1 MSGAISQELLWY
13 GYWKRKNVTITV
25 NPTPSD
31 ATVTLTSTG
40 YTQVGN
46 SITLPIGATLKVKV
60 TKSPTYNDYDP
71 PAFVVTGPNTMN
83 VELSSAPTGVLS
95 VTPMPSDSVVT
106 LTAPGCVQN
115 ANSITV
121 PLGTTVHCVVSPN
134 NSANLLES
142 STDIQVVQPEQSAT
156 LYCNARVT
164 IIPTPSDSVATIT
177 YAGRTYSNM
186 AVVPYNSRISWSVS
200 RADYDTRNA
209 SNVAITANTEI
220 SVELQ
225 KTMVVFSVTPF
236 IKNTYAPN
244 ATVSLVANDESI
256 TPVTGQGT
264 QEISI
269 PVGTSVTYVVSQ
281 QNYDTTE
288 GVAENIVSSTN
299 INVTISAHSLGI
311 KYFTSNGSWTVPT
324 NDNYKMAVITNGGN
338 GGAVQSIKQIGG
350 TGGGASGNSYVV
362 DLGALTEGQILGFNF
377 GTSNVVITKDSTDF
391 LSYPNGGN
399 GVSGNPT
406 SVTYNGTNGG
416 SATAGNGGGAGS
428 GGAKLYSVSIPQY
441 RCLGSSCRQWMSVT
455 WYRGTIAA
463 AGDGGNNGNSGSN
476 GGTSTIIGSTYSNGG
491 VGGTGFNATKGG
503 ANNGGVYPQSNIT
516 DTVPGTPGLA
526 GLGASSSQLA
536 IETRIKSGTLTSDFL
551 RSLITAAGGGV
562 GGIYK
567 SNADYTSDTS
577 ILPPSTGGGGGAWT
591 NGTDGNNVSASVKE
605 ATFSTIPGGTGG
617 HGVIIIWRPADYE

>member
-60 TKSPTYNDYDP
+60 TKTPTYNDYDP

-106 LTAPGCVQN
+106 LTAPGCVRN

-134 NSANLLES
+134 NNADLLES
-142 STDIQVVQPEQSAT
+142 STDIQVVQPEQTAT

-164 IIPTPSDSVATIT
+164 IVPTPSDSVATIT
-177 YAGRTYSNM
+177 YAGRTYSGTTI
-186 AVVPYNSRISWSVS
+186 VPYNSRISWSVS
-200 RADYDTRNA
+200 HADYDTRSA

-236 IKNTYAPN
+236 IKGTYAPS

-281 QNYDTTE
+281 PDYDIAE
-288 GVAENIVSSTN
+288 GIAENIVSSTN

-311 KYFTSNGSWTVPT
+311 RYFTDNGSWTVPT
-324 NDNYKMAVITNGGN
+324 NDDYKMAVITNAGN

-350 TGGGASGNSYVV
+350 TGGGASGNTFVANLE
-362 DLGALTEGQILGFNF
+362 DMAAGQTLAFNF
-377 GTSNVVITKDSTDF
+377 GTSAVTITKDGTDF
-391 LSYPNGGN
+391 LSYPNGGD

-406 SVTYNGTNGG
+406 SVTYDGTNGG
-416 SATAGNGGGAGS
+416 SATTGNGGGGGS
-428 GGAKLYSVSIPQY
+428 GGAKFYQLTSWRTVCS
-441 RCLGSSCRQWMSVT
+441 GSSCRKIATITS
-455 WYRGTIAA
+455 YRGEIANG
-463 AGDGGNNGNSGSN
+463 GDGGSNGNSGAD
-476 GGTSTIIGSTYSNGG
+476 GGVSRIMGSTYATSG
-491 VGGTGFNATKGG
+491 VGGTGFNTTKGG
-503 ANNGGVYPQSNIT
+503 ANNAGTYPQTNVELS
-516 DTVPGTPGLA
+516 VAGTPGLA
-526 GLGASSSQLA
+526 GLGASASQLA
-536 IETRIKSGTLTSDFL
+536 IETRIQSGTLTSDFL
-551 RSLITAAGGGV
+551 RSLITAGGAGV
-562 GGIYK
+562 GGVYG
-567 SNADYTSDTS
+567 SNDDYTSTTD

-605 ATFSTIPGGTGG
+605 ATFSAIPGGTGG

>member
-40 YTQVGN
+40 YTQIGN
-46 SITLPIGATLKVKV
+46 SITLPIGAMLKVKV

-95 VTPMPSDSVVT
+95 ITPMPSDSVVT

-177 YAGRTYSNM
+177 YAGRTYSNT

-200 RADYDTRNA
+200 HADYDTRNA
-209 SNVAITANTEI
+209 TNVAITANTEI

-225 KTMVVFSVTPF
+225 KTMVVFSVTPL

-244 ATVSLVANDESI
+244 ATVSLVTNDESI

-281 QNYDTTE
+281 QDYDTAE
-288 GVAENIVSSTN
+288 GIAENIVSSTN

-311 KYFTSNGSWTVPT
+311 KYFANNGSWTVPT
-324 NDNYKMAVITNGGN
+324 NDNYKIAVITNAGN

-350 TGGGASGNSYVV
+350 TGGGASGNTFVT
-362 DLGALTEGQILGFNF
+362 DLEDMIAGQTLAFNF
-377 GTSNVVITKDSTDF
+377 GTSSVTITKNGADF

-399 GVSGNPT
+399 GVSSNPT

-416 SATAGNGGGAGS
+416 SATSGNGGGGGS
-428 GGAKLYSVSIPQY
+428 GGAKFYQTTNPQTV
-441 RCLGSSCRQWMSVT
+441 CTGSSCRQ
-455 WYRGTIAA
+455 IAA
-463 AGDGGNNGNSGSN
+463 VSTHRGAIANAGDGGSNGNSGSD

-491 VGGTGFNATKGG
+491 VGGTGFNAAKGG
-503 ANNGGVYPQSNIT
+503 ANNGGVYPQTVIT
-516 DTVPGTPGLA
+516 TIVPGTPGLA
-526 GLGASSSQLA
+526 GLGASASQPA
-536 IETRIKSGTLTSDFL
+536 IETRIKSGTLTPDFL
-551 RSLITAAGGGV
+551 RSLITAGGGGV
-562 GGIYK
+562 GGIYI
-567 SNADYTSDTS
+567 SNTDYTSTTN

-617 HGVIIIWRPADYE
+617 HGVIIIWRPTDYE